1 MTRWYSFIPMN
12 ENLSTR
18 IRIVTFLFFFLPLL
32 PSHLHAQET
41 SKDEE
46 VFFMAQKAFEDGF
59 YDVSTGLI
67 ARFLKNYPSSS
78 KAPEANL
85 LLGECYFH
93 QNKFIDALA
102 QFEQLVNQP
111 SAKNIQD
118 ACFYWIAEVH
128 FRGNNYEKAAEYYKR
143 VIESYPQSPYC
154 PASYYSLGWCL
165 FQEHEFAEAMTYFEA
180 VKEKFPKEQLAQ
192 DASFKAIE
200 CLYNLKDYQKLKE
213 RLNSSLALYSK
224 DAAKLPYLY
233 FYLAETEYYLNNFE
247 TAVNNYTKV
256 IAATSDEKIISL
268 SWLGVGWSHL
278 KLKQYPEAESAFA
291 QVKPEDL
298 ETTSQEIL
306 LLGKAVLLSETKR
319 LTEATSLYDQL
330 ISVSADSLAS
340 FQAYLGK
347 AEVLY
352 NLGEYQ
358 KALDVYK
365 EASARL
371 TSSTPQEIV
380 DKLHYGL
387 AWAYLKQGEFKS
399 AIDEFQ
405 KIVKQTDDKII
416 KVAALCQI
424 GDAYQDSGD
433 YAKAIESYDSILKDF
448 PASVYTDYVQYQ
460 LGLGLLKSSNYDGAI
475 MAFQSLKTGFP
486 NSKLLDDATY
496 ALGLSY
502 FQREDYN
509 ASREIFG
516 KFQEEFKESNLRPQA
531 MYLMGTSLFNLG
543 KFTEAI
549 EVFKDI
555 VKTYGH
561 DTELTQKA
569 EYEIADCYYQMGNE
583 QEAMERFKALR
594 SKYPDSSLTPEVM
607 WWLGEY
613 HARHNE
619 FDLARRY
626 FTSLIQD
633 FPKSSLIAD
642 AYYALGTINEIESK
656 YDDAITNFKKVA
668 EAGKSDLSGTA
679 QIAIADV
686 YVKQGQTDSAIEMYK
701 QVVATYSN
709 LVHLIYPK
717 MADVYRDAGRYDE
730 ALEYYTKSLTVV
742 PVRQMGLMQFKIGET
757 KEAQGKKDEAIEEY
771 LKVTYMHLENDELGV
786 KALLRIAAIYEEK
799 ENFKEAKNVYQK
811 IASMNISES
820 KYAQERIEWINERLK

>member
-1 MTRWYSFIPMN
+1 MKILICILA
-12 ENLSTR
+12 LSCHLSLAT
-18 IRIVTFLFFFLPLL
+18 
-32 PSHLHAQET
+32 SHLYAQET

-46 VFFMAQKAFEDGF
+46 MFFMAQKAFEDGF
-59 YDVSTGLI
+59 YDVSSGLI
-67 ARFLKNYPSSS
+67 SRFLKNYPTSP
-78 KAPEANL
+78 KLAEANL
-85 LLGECYFH
+85 LLGQCYFH

-128 FRGNNYEKAAEYYKR
+128 FRGNNFEKAAEYYKKI
-143 VIESYPQSPYC
+143 IENFPQSSYC
-154 PASYYSLGWCL
+154 AASYYSLGWCL
-165 FQEHEFAEAMTYFEA
+165 FQERAFAEALAYFKA
-180 VKEKFPKEQLAQ
+180 VEEKFPKEQLAQ

-213 RLNSSLALYSK
+213 RLNSYLTIYSK
-224 DAAKLPYLY
+224 DTAKLSYLY

-247 TAVNNYTKV
+247 SAINNYTKV
-256 IAATSDEKIISL
+256 IAATSDEKIVSL

-291 QVKPEDL
+291 QVSPENL

-306 LLGKAVLLSETKR
+306 LLGRAVLLSETKR
-319 LTEATSLYDQL
+319 LTEATSLYDEL
-330 ISVSADSLAS
+330 IGMSADSLAS

-358 KALDVYK
+358 KALAVYK
-365 EASARL
+365 EAAARL
-371 TSSTPQEIV
+371 TPSTPQEII
-380 DKLHYGL
+380 DKLYYGL
-387 AWAYLKQGEFKS
+387 AWAYLKEGEFKS

-405 KIVKQTDDKII
+405 KIVKQTEDKII

-433 YAKAIESYDSILKDF
+433 YAKAIEAYDAILKEYPDSF
-448 PASVYTDYVQYQ
+448 YTDYVQYQ
-460 LGLGLLKSSNYDGAI
+460 LGLALLKSSNYDGAI

-486 NSKLLDDATY
+486 DSKLLDDATY

-509 ASREIFG
+509 ASRDIFG
-516 KFQEEFKESNLRPQA
+516 KFQAEFKESNLRPQA
-531 MYLMGTSLFNLG
+531 MYLLGTSLFNLG
-543 KFTEAI
+543 NFTEAI

-555 VKTYGH
+555 VKTYGR

-626 FTSLIQD
+626 FSSLIQD
-633 FPKSSLIAD
+633 FPKSSLVAD
-642 AYYALGTINEIESK
+642 AYYALGSINEIESK
-656 YDDAITNFKKVA
+656 YEEAISNFKKVT

-686 YVKQGQTDSAIEMYK
+686 YVKQGQIDSAIDIYQ

-709 LVHLIYPK
+709 LAHLIYPK
-717 MADVYRDAGRYDE
+717 IADVYRDTSQYDQ
-730 ALEYYTKSLTVV
+730 ALDFYAKSLTVV
-742 PVRQMGLMQFKIGET
+742 PGRQMGRIQFKIAET

-771 LKVTYMHLENDELGV
+771 LKVTYMHPENDELGV
-786 KALLRIAAIYEEK
+786 KALLRIAAIYEDQ
-799 ENFKEAKNVYQK
+799 ENFKEAENVYQK
-811 IASMNISES
+811 IASLNISES
-820 KYAQERIEWINERLK
+820 KYAQERIQWIKEHIK